1 MIRGKESQPS
11 PEELQQLAK
20 QSTIFNT
27 AMFVASVALIRASKS
42 PLSIYILTRHEKCT
56 RAKNVLCSA
65 IYSEV
70 CWWRFNMRRVQ
81 S

>member
-42 PLSIYILTRHEKCT
+42 PLSTFYFNKTCKNVHVPKICFAVPYILKS
-56 RAKNVLCSA
+56 VGGGS
-65 IYSEV
+65 I
-70 CWWRFNMRRVQ
+70 
-81 S
+81 